1 MGTHACPLNSWYT
14 YAAMTVGEDFELRL
28 PNPIWVGLDRGTF
41 FGLLAGAAAT
51 ALKPDVLY
59 FATPI
64 VLSMGLGLLWGFIRK
79 RSYV

>member
-1 MGTHACPLNSWYT
+1 MDL
-14 YAAMTVGEDFELRL
+14 EELRL

-51 ALKPDVLY
+51 AIKPDVLY

-64 VLSMGLGLLWGFIRK
+64 FTGMGLGLLWGWLRK
-79 RSYV
+79 KSFL